1 MTQPTNPTTSEVEL
15 TLVTLRFKASTSSSA
30 LSLAGLLANY
40 VVMTRGA
47 PGCRN
52 IDFCVSVSD
61 PNVFVILQKW
71 DSPDAQDAHFDSP
84 MMVSMATGC
93 MGLLAEAPQIE
104 LLEGI
109 SAHDLA

>member
-1 MTQPTNPTTSEVEL
+1 MTQPTNPSTTEVEL
-15 TLVTLRFKASTSSSA
+15 TLVTLRFRASPASDA
-30 LSLAGLLANY
+30 ARLAGVLANY

-71 DSPDAQDAHFDSP
+71 DSPDAQETHFDSP
-84 MMVSMATGC
+84 IMVSMAEGC
-93 MGLLAEAPQIE
+93 RGLLAEAPQIE

>member
-1 MTQPTNPTTSEVEL
+1 MTQPTNPSTSEVEL
-15 TLVTLRFKASTSSSA
+15 TLVTLRFKAHDA
-30 LSLAGLLANY
+30 LALAALLANY

-71 DSPDAQDAHFDSP
+71 DSPDAQEAHFDSP
-84 MMVSMATGC
+84 IMVSMAEGC
-93 MGLLAEAPQIE
+93 KGLLAEAPQIE